1 MSRALLGFLLFCLLL
16 LSVTG
21 ALVWHVGPTLT
32 GIAFDSDRR
41 ERPYYLLHLVPQR
54 PGATPEDLVGYRA
67 HFLELVAADGGR
79 LAWQAGSTRRHES
92 RARQGSLRSA
102 MDVMDLVA
110 FTRGGDVVQMLTGSR
125 SRALLSSKSA
135 GPAGAGSLLLGTS
148 TAPQALARQD
158 VAVVMLYQVID
169 GAVQHP
175 LGVAGESGW
184 LVALDRFGGRVAWD
198 APIDWIRGREPWNRL
213 LMLQFPDAAA
223 AAAWLRDPATT
234 TERAIASRH
243 LGDLLLLVAFAPG

>member
-1 MSRALLGFLLFCLLL
+1 MLGFLLFCLVLL
-16 LSVTG
+16 AVTG
-21 ALVWHVGPTLT
+21 ALVWHIGPTLT

-41 ERPYYLLHLVPQR
+41 ERPYYLLHLVPHR
-54 PGATPEDLVGYRA
+54 VGAAQEGLVGYRA

-110 FTRGGDVVQMLTGSR
+110 FPRGGDVVQMLTGSGAR
-125 SRALLSSKSA
+125 SLLS
-135 GPAGAGSLLLGTS
+135 GAGTGTLLLGTS
-148 TAPQALARQD
+148 TAPQTLAGQD
-158 VAVVMLYQVID
+158 VAVVMLYQAID
-169 GAVQHP
+169 GAVDHP

-184 LVALDRFGGRVAWD
+184 LVALDRFEGRVSWD

-213 LMLQFPDAAA
+213 LMLQFPDVAA
-223 AAAWLRDPATT
+223 AAAWLRDPATA

-243 LGDLLLLVAFAPG
+243 LGDLLLLVAFAPD